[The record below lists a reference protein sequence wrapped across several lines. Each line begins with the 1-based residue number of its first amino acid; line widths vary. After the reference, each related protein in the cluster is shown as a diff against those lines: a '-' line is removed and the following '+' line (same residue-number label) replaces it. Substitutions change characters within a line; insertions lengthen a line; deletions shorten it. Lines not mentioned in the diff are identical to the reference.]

1 MVLCASSALYQM
13 PNGILFPPE
22 LS

>member
-13 PNGILFPPE
+13 PNGILFLPE